1 MWKLKTL
8 PPLIKTFT
16 WRLIRRALATGC
28 RAARYS
34 THIDEHCSACGLIE
48 TDTHLFFHCNFARA
62 VWFSATPLRTD
73 TLPVEDDGV
82 QVILSLV
89 ITKTFDDSLMQRIL
103 ITLWYLWKARNDQRF
118 GQKIW
123 TTWQVHHAVAAYINT
138 TNLATSPTGEQGD
151 ARRDTLHDFEE
162 EVVDA
167 NVSVACINP
176 EMQGTSTFHV
186 GQNSVILIRNCALD
200 QQMQSTRDTRPSGM
214 TTLIAE
220 TTTTPM
226 NQIYRYK
233 NPLEDVYLVRLPG
246 LLHGVRCYTDAS
258 TSPDLPSLPPRNAG
272 IGLFII
278 NT

>member
-1 MWKLKTL
+1 M
-8 PPLIKTFT
+8 
-16 WRLIRRALATGC
+16 
-28 RAARYS
+28 
-34 THIDEHCSACGLIE
+34 
-48 TDTHLFFHCNFARA
+48 
-62 VWFSATPLRTD
+62 
-73 TLPVEDDGV
+73 
-82 QVILSLV
+82 
-89 ITKTFDDSLMQRIL
+89 
-103 ITLWYLWKARNDQRF
+103 
-118 GQKIW
+118 
-123 TTWQVHHAVAAYINT
+123 AAYINT